1 MKLRVCI
8 LAEAEPFT
16 WVTHYI
22 AAFRER
28 CDVITIGPT
37 FDISLLD
44 DWGCP
49 HLADLVKPNDI
60 EMDLDKIDDLYAVL
74 PEDWDPHLVVAI
86 ASGGMTA
93 FRNTTRLMC
102 PTVFITVD
110 TWQCLPNYLD
120 ALHYDFVFEAQR
132 EYVPYLEATGSRHVF
147 WLPLACN
154 PSVHHPIEVEKD
166 HDISFVGAT
175 KAMVHGVRAQLLEEL
190 KQHFNVLHE
199 KDIHGEKISEI
210 FCRGKI
216 AFNCS
221 AVQDLNMRVFEAMAM
236 GCVLLTNRDSD
247 SNGLLEFFEDGKHL
261 VTYDSAEDLLNKARK
276 WLSNDAGRKNI
287 SNAAYKEVINKHT
300 YFHRVDTILEI
311 LGTYVSDSE
320 AYIEHRKRQKS
331 TLANYIP
338 CGSETVIDVALS
350 SGLTKHAVH
359 QLGVKSFIGLV
370 QSEADAG
377 TRRHAY
383 DDVVTCNSEKIQADT
398 VILAN
403 LTKITCSLNEAL
415 KCIHNI
421 LNCGG
426 TLILCMNNE
435 VMKSEELVSDNAH
448 IAQWLRERGFI
459 LTYGRFKGA
468 VEENTDIEGCLLVA
482 RKRIR
487 SVTDIAQEI
496 ITRHPII
503 GEAVYSHDYLSKL
516 PTGI

>member
-74 PEDWDPHLVVAI
+74 PEDWEPHLVIAI

-154 PSVHHPIEVEKD
+154 PSIHHPVNVEND
-166 HDISFVGAT
+166 HDIAFVGAT
-175 KAMVHGVRAQLLEEL
+175 KAVVHGIRAQLLEEL

-199 KDIHGEKISEI
+199 KDIHGEEISEI

-287 SNAAYKEVINKHT
+287 SETAHKEVLSRHT
-300 YFHRVDTILEI
+300 YAHRVDKIIEMIERYVPDLK
-311 LGTYVSDSE
+311 TYISR
-320 AYIEHRKRQKS
+320 RKRLES
-331 TLANYIP
+331 TLAHYISN
-338 CGSETVIDVALS
+338 GSSTVVDIGLS
-350 SGLTKHAVH
+350 SELTKHAVH
-359 QLGVKSFIGLV
+359 QLGVKNLIGLV

-383 DDVVTCNSEKIQADT
+383 DDVVTCNSEKLQADT

-403 LTKITCSLNEAL
+403 PAKITCSLDDAI
-415 KCIHNI
+415 KCVHTI

-435 VMKSEELVSDNAH
+435 VMKREKLQSDNDH
-448 IAQWLRERGFI
+448 LTEWLRKKDFV
-459 LTYGRFKGA
+459 LTYGRFTG
-468 VEENTDIEGCLLVA
+468 VVQENTGVEGCLLVA

-503 GEAVYSHDYLSKL
+503 GEAVYSQDYLSKL
-516 PTGI
+516 PFGI